1 MQIARADFNEEGKIS
16 SAKWM
21 YIQST
26 MTNYVLDQERLR
38 DAGQTYD
45 ERAFDE
51 SGAPL
56 TFS

>member
-1 MQIARADFNEEGKIS
+1 MEISRSDFNEEGKIS

-26 MTNYVLDQERLR
+26 MINYVAEQERLR
-38 DAGQTYD
+38 DVGQEYD

-56 TFS
+56 TFA

>member
-1 MQIARADFNEEGKIS
+1 MEISRADFNEEGVIS

-26 MTNYVLDQERLR
+26 MINYVSTQERLR
-38 DAGQTYD
+38 DAGQPYD

-56 TFS
+56 TFV

>member
-1 MQIARADFNEEGKIS
+1 MQIARGDFNVEGQIS

-26 MTNYVLDQERLR
+26 MTLYVDDQKRLR
-38 DAGQTYD
+38 DQGQPYD

-51 SGAPL
+51 SGDPL